1 MLINI
6 DKFHNSWSKAERAL
20 KRGHDEQIMKK
31 KILIN
36 KITITEVVQIR
47 VWPRKTI

>member
-1 MLINI
+1 MIINI
-6 DKFHNSWSKAERAL
+6 DKFHKSWSKAERVL
-20 KRGHDEQIMKK
+20 KRDHDEQIMK

-47 VWPRKTI
+47 IWPRKTI